1 MNLEVALRNI
11 QIKIDSR
18 TSEEIINRKK
28 GVVLRI
34 LFSIKMYLEKNGIIQ
49 ENQKGCNILFISAS
63 KISNLQSSFIF
74 DTKKSKLDDKYN
86 KNEIQFNQASPLRSY
101 NKYDQFRLDQ
111 QNLINSDINYEA
123 KDNNKIK
130 KANHDD
136 FKSLVTK
143 QNAELIEFDSNNH
156 SNWQKNVNQK
166 IALDKKHEKLQLQ
179 EAEKYQI
186 WLQNVLKITNKEN
199 TNKIDYFEKN
209 LSNLGLD
216 INDDKL
222 KKIPNKAMT
231 NSEITMQ
238 KIKKKIVTNQ
248 ISKKEKQENLRKM
261 TVDHIKNHS
270 EIEKN
275 KDKSKQ
281 K

>member
-1 MNLEVALRNI
+1 
-11 QIKIDSR
+11 
-18 TSEEIINRKK
+18 
-28 GVVLRI
+28 
-34 LFSIKMYLEKNGIIQ
+34 MYLEKNGIIQ

-143 QNAELIEFDSNNH
+143 QNSELIEFDSNNH

-166 IALDKKHEKLQLQ
+166 IALDKKHEKLQ
-179 EAEKYQI
+179 
-186 WLQNVLKITNKEN
+186 ITR
-199 TNKIDYFEKN
+199 
-209 LSNLGLD
+209 S
-216 INDDKL
+216 
-222 KKIPNKAMT
+222 
-231 NSEITMQ
+231 
-238 KIKKKIVTNQ
+238 
-248 ISKKEKQENLRKM
+248 
-261 TVDHIKNHS
+261 
-270 EIEKN
+270 
-275 KDKSKQ
+275 
-281 K
+281 